1 MIFDVIDKDTYL
13 EALIIFFCDIW
24 WLLKEPLFSTAK
36 CSLLGFLLSLLGQ
49 ENSLD
54 VGQHTSL
61 GDGNTSQQLV
71 QLLVIPDGQL
81 KVTGDDSALLVV
93 SGSVASQLQNLGG
106 QILENSGQING
117 SSCANSLSV
126 VTLAE
131 KSVDT
136 THRELKSC
144 SG

>member
-1 MIFDVIDKDTYL
+1 MAPKGAV
-13 EALIIFFCDIW
+13 CV
-24 WLLKEPLFSTAK
+24 EPLES
-36 CSLLGFLLSLLGQ
+36 SLLGFLLGLLGQ

-93 SGSVASQLQNLGG
+93 PGGVTSQLENLGG
-106 QILENSGQING
+106 QIFQHSGHVDG
-117 SSCANSLSV
+117 SSSTNSLGV
-126 VTLAE
+126 VAFTKKTVNTA
-131 KSVDT
+131 
-136 THRELKSC
+136 HGELKSC